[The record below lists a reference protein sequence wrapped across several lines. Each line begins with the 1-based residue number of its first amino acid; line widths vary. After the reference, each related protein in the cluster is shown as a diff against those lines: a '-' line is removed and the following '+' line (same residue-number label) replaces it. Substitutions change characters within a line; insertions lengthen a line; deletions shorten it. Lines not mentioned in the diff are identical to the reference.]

1 MILRI
6 TIPSSGDSYMKTF
19 VIDTNVLLHFPNALL
34 SFDDNKVV
42 LTDTVIEELDNHK
55 EDRDEKGVNAR
66 TVGRL
71 LKNLRVKGKLSDGVK
86 LDNGGTLITVN
97 SNTNID
103 EMPAGFDVHKHDNL
117 ILKTCKELSKK
128 DETVIFVSNDIL
140 ASVKAESF
148 GVMAQE
154 FQSGRAP
161 KTDKQYTGRLSA
173 CIDDNVLENII
184 ADKPAKISDIN
195 LYKYDE
201 YIESGE
207 KVGLTDEIYPNEFLN
222 LKGLSGR
229 TILAK
234 VDYTGE
240 YIEKLEFEND
250 QPFGLIPRNSVQ
262 KFMLEALLTDV
273 NKIPLVILKGP
284 AGVAKT
290 LCSLAAGL
298 QHVSEEHKY
307 RKILL
312 CRPAVTM
319 GEDLGYLPGTEK
331 EKIAPYMRSAID
343 NLEVLVD
350 SSPEERY
357 KNEEELND
365 KITDLMEHGYIDMQ
379 AIGFL
384 RGRSIAQQFIIVD
397 ESQNISPAQAKAI
410 VTRAGEDTK
419 IVFCGDAEQVDADY
433 LDSTNNGLSWLAE
446 KMKGSPLCAQVSAN
460 ENECVRSKL
469 AEDAIKRLK

>member
-1 MILRI
+1 
-6 TIPSSGDSYMKTF
+6 MKTF
-19 VIDTNVLLHFPNALL
+19 VIDTNVLLHFPNALFA
-34 SFDDNKVV
+34 FDDNKVV

-71 LKNLRVKGKLSDGVK
+71 LKKLRERGMLSNGVK
-86 LDNGGTLITVN
+86 LDNGGMLITVN
-97 SNTNID
+97 SNTAID
-103 EMPAGFDVHKHDNL
+103 EMPAGFDAHKHDNL
-117 ILKTCKELSKK
+117 ILNTCKELAKTN
-128 DETVIFVSNDIL
+128 ETVIFVSNDIL

-148 GVMAQE
+148 GVNAQE

-173 CIDDNVLENII
+173 CIEDDVMLKILDG
-184 ADKPAKISDIN
+184 APAKISDIK

-201 YIESGE
+201 YNESGKKE
-207 KVGLTDEIYPNEFLN
+207 ELVGEIYPNEFLS
-222 LKGLSGR
+222 LKAMSGR
-229 TILAK
+229 TMLAK

-240 YIEKLEFEND
+240 YIEKLEFENTK
-250 QPFGLIPRNSVQ
+250 PFELTPRNSVQ

-273 NKIPLVILKGP
+273 NTLPLVILKGP

-298 QHVSEEHKY
+298 QQVVEDKSY

-319 GEDLGYLPGTEK
+319 GEDIGFLPGTEK
-331 EKIAPYMRSAID
+331 EKIAPYMRSAMD
-343 NLEVLVD
+343 NLEVLAD
-350 SSPEERY
+350 SSAEDRY
-357 KNEEELND
+357 NDEDELD
-365 KITDLMEHGYIDMQ
+365 GKVADLLDHGYIDMQ
-379 AIGFL
+379 SIGFL

-397 ESQNISPAQAKAI
+397 EAQNISPAQAKAI
-410 VTRAGEDTK
+410 VTRAGENTK
-419 IVFCGDAEQVDADY
+419 IVFCGDADQVDADY

-446 KMKGSPLCAQVSAN
+446 KMKGSALCAQVSAN